1 MATPQITTT
10 RTLLDALDQRGDD
23 EDARRVFDADVW
35 SQLGSEATILVTDL
49 SGFTKQTK
57 KHGILHFLHVFRRCE
72 RACMPIVEEF
82 GGILM
87 KQEADDLITIFE
99 DPLSAL
105 KAAIKM
111 QVVTQAQNADLPS
124 EDDHVKMS
132 MGLECGPLL
141 RLTDDAFGDA
151 VNVAFKLGEDIAS
164 GGELLIGKKAFTAAT
179 EAGFDFSIY
188 SVDGPKTVTAGNVG
202 LEHWALRLKA

>member
-1 MATPQITTT
+1 MVAPAITTT

-23 EDARRVFDADVW
+23 EDARRVFDAEVW
-35 SQLGSEATILVTDL
+35 AKLGTEATILVTDL

-72 RACMPIVEEF
+72 RACMPIIAEF

-87 KQEADDLITIFE
+87 KQEADDLITIFD
-99 DPLSAL
+99 DPVSAM

-111 QVVTQAQNADLPS
+111 QVVTQAENRDLPNQ
-124 EDDHVKMS
+124 DDHVKMS

-164 GGELLIGKKAFTAAT
+164 GGEVLIGKTAFEVLTMD
-179 EAGFDFSIY
+179 EFDFSGYTIE
-188 SVDGPKTVTAGNVG
+188 GPRTVTAGNVG
-202 LEHWALRLKA
+202 LEHWALKLGA